1 MTFIVTQISSQQEKE
16 ELQKIFQEL
25 DEDGNGILSKE
36 ELIKGKRDAFGVIYI
51 VIKGYAKLYGD
62 REKAEAEV
70 MGIIARVD
78 VNNSGEIDFS
88 GDYILGMLV

>member
-36 ELIKGKRDAFGVIYI
+36 ELIKGKRDAFG
-51 VIKGYAKLYGD
+51 
-62 REKAEAEV
+62 ET
-70 MGIIARVD
+70 
-78 VNNSGEIDFS
+78 
-88 GDYILGMLV
+88 